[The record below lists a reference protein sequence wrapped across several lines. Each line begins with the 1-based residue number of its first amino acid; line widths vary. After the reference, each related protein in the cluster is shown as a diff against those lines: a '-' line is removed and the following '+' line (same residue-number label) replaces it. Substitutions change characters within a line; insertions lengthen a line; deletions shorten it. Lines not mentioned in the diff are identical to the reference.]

1 MSSNLLIQL
10 TTIFK
15 ANENFKLT
23 NDQINMLARILKLY
37 NNEIVEV
44 DVIKDNL
51 NLSYN
56 TVNDLLILLARN
68 ELVKMNYKIWCDNPN
83 TNSDNMIYENIYDVP
98 MDECD
103 MCDKKCKKLS
113 NVYIVYRVTL
123 NE

>member
-1 MSSNLLIQL
+1 MSSNLLIKL
-10 TTIFK
+10 TKILK
-15 ANENFKLT
+15 ANENFRLT
-23 NDQINMLARILKLY
+23 NDQINMLARVLKLY
-37 NNEIVEV
+37 NNEIVEI

-51 NLSYN
+51 NLSYS

>member
-1 MSSNLLIQL
+1 MLSNLLI
-10 TTIFK
+10 
-15 ANENFKLT
+15 KLT
-23 NDQINMLARILKLY
+23 MILKDNDKFKFNNDKLNLLVRILSLY
-37 NNEIVEV
+37 NNQIIDI

-51 NLSYN
+51 NLSYDTSN
-56 TVNDLLILLARN
+56 ELLLLLARN

-83 TNSDNMIYENIYDVP
+83 TNSDNTIYENIYDVP

-123 NE
+123 DE